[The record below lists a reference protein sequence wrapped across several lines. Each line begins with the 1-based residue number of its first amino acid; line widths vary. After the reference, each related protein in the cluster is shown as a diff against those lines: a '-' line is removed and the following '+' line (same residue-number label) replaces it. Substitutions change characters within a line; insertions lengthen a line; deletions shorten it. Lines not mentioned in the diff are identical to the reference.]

1 VRILLADDDA
11 VSRRL
16 LAAAI
21 IRWGYQP
28 VIATSGPEAWA
39 LLQQPEAPAILI
51 LDWLMP
57 EMDGPAISQK
67 VRQDPRLASAYII
80 LLTSK
85 SRKED
90 VVLGLD
96 SGADDFI
103 SKPFNNEE
111 LRARIRV
118 GIRITQLQVALADR
132 VRKLEEALERERTLI
147 GLLPI
152 CAHCK
157 KIRDQQENWEA
168 IETYLSD
175 RVEVQFSHSICP
187 DCTRKWQVE
196 YGLTGTAH

>member
-28 VIATSGPEAWA
+28 VIAISGPEAWA

-196 YGLTGTAH
+196 YGLV